1 MFEKRVYKE
10 SEIDNILKPPRA
22 AIPINDIN
30 EFLLINLQHYSNEK
44 NYVVVKKL
52 FWFAI
57 HIISFLNDESDFK
70 NSIKISYSLEIYI
83 NEQNI
88 GVTDYLRFVSNHS
101 YLLYI
106 TNDFIRLF
114 SFTGSYFYF
123 LKSNR
128 NNLKELT
135 TKDLNNGRNIKNQYL
150 FVLRQI
156 VSIYAFLYA
165 TSNNLGLLSNAGDC
179 FYWKRYYEGSIY
191 LNCSQSSVYN
201 EIIRRADY
209 FSSSNKI
216 TSVIVETEF
225 TRAKKL
231 FNYSK
236 GILNRFILITTGY
249 GEKPFRVILSMIFS
263 IFSFS
268 FIYQYLQL
276 TNTSHYL
283 HNLFFSLFAFTSF
296 GLYQPFEAKTI
307 LTNDNIISVIILAAE
322 IILGIIL
329 NGVFIVSLSR
339 KIMR

>member
-1 MFEKRVYKE
+1 M
-10 SEIDNILKPPRA
+10 
-22 AIPINDIN
+22 
-30 EFLLINLQHYSNEK
+30 
-44 NYVVVKKL
+44 
-52 FWFAI
+52 
-57 HIISFLNDESDFK
+57 
-70 NSIKISYSLEIYI
+70 EIYI

-106 TNDFIRLF
+106 TNDYIRLY
-114 SFTGSYFYF
+114 SFAGSYFYF

-128 NNLKELT
+128 NNLKELI
-135 TKDLNNGRNIKNQYL
+135 TKDLNTGGNVKNQYL

-231 FNYSK
+231 FNYLR

-249 GEKPFRVILSMIFS
+249 GEKPFRVILTMIFS

-268 FIYQYLQL
+268 FIYQCLQF

-307 LTNDNIISVIILAAE
+307 LANDNIISVIILAAE